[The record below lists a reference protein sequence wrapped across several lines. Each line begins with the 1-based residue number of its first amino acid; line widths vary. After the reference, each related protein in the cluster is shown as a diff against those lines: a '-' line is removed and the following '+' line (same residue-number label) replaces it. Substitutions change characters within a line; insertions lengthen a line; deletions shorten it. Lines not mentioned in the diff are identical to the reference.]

1 METDNDLFQKIL
13 EEHKELSSLP
23 QTLAEVLRI
32 SRDDGAAANDLVDVL
47 KRDPALTT
55 KTLRLANS
63 PFFGAGREISSMLQA
78 VMTLGTKAVTA
89 LALSTSVYDLT
100 GKWKS
105 SIDRCRFWRHSLCV
119 AIAARNLVQTAG
131 LKNTEEAFVAGLL
144 HDVGLLVL
152 ESSFPDKYARVWESV
167 EAGERIDHLETGI
180 WGTNHARVGQFLLEQ
195 WHLPTII
202 CEAIGSHHQDL
213 SAHTKESPP
222 LLSQVI
228 TLANLTAHFTVAKPH
243 PRPITSQEQIEILC
257 KNLGLQQEDMRRNS
271 ELILK
276 QTAEES
282 EFLEIDIGSTSE
294 LLAEAN
300 SLLFEQY
307 LMVEKMLREKR
318 TMQDQLAKAKVE
330 QAALETLKAITATFN
345 HYVNNAV
352 GTILGRAQLVQADIK
367 RGKLIDSNNTT
378 AMSMEVIVK
387 GVDTIQS
394 VMNELLDLSS
404 FETTVYY
411 DDALIIDIEKKIE
424 EQLASLNETTSAV
437 G

>member
-1 METDNDLFQKIL
+1 MDNDLFQKII

-32 SRDDGAAANDLVDVL
+32 SRDDGAAARDLADVL
-47 KRDPALTT
+47 IKDPALTT

-100 GKWKS
+100 GKWES

-119 AIAARNLVQTAG
+119 AIGARNLAKTAG

-144 HDVGLLVL
+144 HDIGLLVL
-152 ESSFPDKYARVWESV
+152 ESSFPDKYARVWSSV
-167 EAGERIDHLETGI
+167 EAGERIDHLEAAI

-195 WHLPTII
+195 WHLPAAI
-202 CEAIGSHHQDL
+202 CEAVGSHHSDL
-213 SAHTKESPP
+213 SVDTNESPP
-222 LLSQVI
+222 LLSQVVA
-228 TLANLTAHFTVAKPH
+228 LANLIAHFTVAKPH
-243 PRPITSQEQIEILC
+243 PRPITSQEQMEIMCL
-257 KNLGLQQEDMRRNS
+257 NLGLQQEDMHRNS
-271 ELILK
+271 EVILK

-294 LLAEAN
+294 LLSEAN
-300 SLLFEQY
+300 AILFEQY

-318 TMQDQLAKAKVE
+318 TMQEQIAKGEIEK
-330 QAALETLKAITATFN
+330 AALDTLKAITATFN

-352 GTILGRAQLVQADIK
+352 GTILGRAQLVQSDIK
-367 RGKLIDSNNTT
+367 RGNTIDSNNTT
-378 AMSMEVIVK
+378 AHSMDVIIK

-404 FETTVYY
+404 FDTTVYY

-424 EQLASLNETTSAV
+424 EQLANLNETTSAV